1 MNVKQEPR
9 WRRLPSAERR
19 DQLLDAARTLIL
31 EHGLNSFTME
41 ALTREAGVS
50 KPLAYKYFDTR
61 LELLQSLLYREYTT
75 HYDRLEREL
84 AQAESYSDVATI
96 MVETDFTRVSG
107 QDIIKMLR
115 DQSDVDEVLDPLM
128 KTSGNRLGELLVAA
142 FREEFDVDLD
152 RAKRIVR
159 MASGTSRASAERF
172 KEHGGDRDRQIRETV
187 QFIFGGIRTFLS

>member
-1 MNVKQEPR
+1 MSVKQEPR

-41 ALTREAGVS
+41 ALTKEAGVS
-50 KPLAYKYFDTR
+50 KPLAYKYFKTR
-61 LELLQSLLYREYTT
+61 LELLQSLLYREYTA

-84 AQAESYSDVATI
+84 AQAKNYSEVAMIVVES
-96 MVETDFTRVSG
+96 DFNRQSG

-115 DQSDVDEVLDPLM
+115 GQSDVDKVLDPLM

-142 FREEFDVDLD
+142 FLEEFDVDLD

-159 MASGTSRASAERF
+159 MASGTSRAAAERY

-187 QFIFGGIRTFLS
+187 QFIFGGIRTFLT